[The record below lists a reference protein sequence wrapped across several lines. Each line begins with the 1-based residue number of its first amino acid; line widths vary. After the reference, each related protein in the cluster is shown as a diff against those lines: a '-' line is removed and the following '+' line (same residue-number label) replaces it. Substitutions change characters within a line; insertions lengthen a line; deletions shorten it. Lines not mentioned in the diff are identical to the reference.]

1 MQVTITG
8 LDRDMRKFT
17 EALEFWSQETQ
28 ARLLTANK
36 QAGQYW
42 VAESKKRC
50 PVDEGRLRNSIRT
63 NTYRDSAGLITTE
76 VGSNLEYAP
85 HIEFGTKHIAEGRVK
100 ALGLVAELTDAQA
113 IHDWPAKRG
122 EATDATSA
130 LIDARGRRRTAKGRF
145 ASVQEQMPFMRPAF
159 MRIRQWIIDRFNEA
173 LTPPPPKN

>member
-8 LDRDMRKFT
+8 LDREMQKFS

-28 ARLLTANK
+28 SRLLTANR

-42 VAESKKRC
+42 VAEAKKRC

-63 NTYRDSAGLITTE
+63 NTYRDSEGVITTE
-76 VGSNLEYAP
+76 VGSNVDYAP
-85 HIEFGTKHIAEGRVK
+85 HIEFGTKWIAGGRVK
-100 ALGLVAELTDAQA
+100 ELGLVAEVTAAMA

-130 LIDARGRRRTAKGRF
+130 MIDSRGRRRTAKGRF
-145 ASVQEQMPFMRPAF
+145 ATVQEQMPFLRPAF
-159 MRIRQWIIDRFNEA
+159 MKIRQWVIDRFNAA
-173 LTPPPPKN
+173 LVPPPPKN